1 MIRVAF
7 TLCVLITLASCTSN
21 DDIDHEQTR
30 IVSQDHDKSIIDSE
44 LSSSENSTVYE
55 YEDSEAILRHVVD
68 GWKAPKSLA
77 KKEESYQ
84 FLLNLEKKGDLEFAQ
99 KNYGTAWNRYS
110 TASIYYPSPKV
121 LVKAGDAQ
129 MSHILN
135 HFETICDCDRNNL
148 PENIRRKNFQ
158 LDSLKHSIIRDYG
171 LALDFNRYPK
181 KDYNDAQ
188 SLSKEEERLLIKK
201 IECLNEKLD
210 FEGNSADVSI
220 IKPCLD

>member
-1 MIRVAF
+1 MMSKSFWSLII
-7 TLCVLITLASCTSN
+7 LCLFLTGC
-21 DDIDHEQTR
+21 DIDHDQTNT
-30 IVSQDHDKSIIDSE
+30 ISQSRDITKTNSE

>member
-1 MIRVAF
+1 MIKVAF

-135 HFETICDCDRNNL
+135 HFETICDCDSNDL
-148 PENIRRKNFQ
+148 PEEIRRKNFQ
-158 LDSLKHSIIRDYG
+158 LDYLQYIIRREYG

-181 KDYNDAQ
+181 KNYNNEQ
-188 SLSKEEERLLIKK
+188 SLNKEQEQQLIQK
-201 IECLNEKLD
+201 IKCLNEKLD
-210 FEGNSADVSI
+210 FEGDSADVSI
-220 IKPCLD
+220 LKPCLD